1 MDFLISNAYAQA
13 APAAQEPGF
22 AGLILPMSI
31 LVMFF
36 LLFVLPQHRRGR
48 EQKKMIESLAK
59 GVEVVTNGGLLGK
72 IVDLDENFILLE
84 VGDNVLVHVQ
94 RHAVASLMPKGTYKA
109 AAKRKQEK
117 TDKPAP

>member
-84 VGDNVLVHVQ
+84 VGDNMQVHVQ
-94 RHAVASLMPKGTYKA
+94 RHSVASLMPKGTYKA
-109 AAKRKQEK
+109 SKRKQEK
-117 TDKPAP
+117 LEKPAP